1 MPAGGDGPRG
11 GTLEEVAAS
20 EAGVGRGEHP
30 EKPFVLVAQQSLFD
44 PGRAPRGKHT
54 AWAYSH
60 VPHGSTVD
68 MTERIEAQIERFAP
82 GFRQRVLARRVFT
95 SADLEARTPNCV
107 GGDIAGGANDI
118 LQLVGGPSLS
128 LIPYA
133 TPAQGPVRLLGLDP
147 PGAGVHGMCGYWAA
161 RFGLRRSFGKRIAL

>member
-1 MPAGGDGPRG
+1 VG

-20 EAGVGRGEHP
+20 EAGVGPGEHP

-54 AWAYSH
+54 AWAYCH
-60 VPHGSTVD
+60 VPHGSTVN

-82 GFRQRVLARRVFT
+82 GFRQRVLARRVF
-95 SADLEARTPNCV
+95 SSVDLEAHTPNCV

-118 LQLVGGPSLS
+118 LQRVGGPSLS

-133 TPAQGPVRLLGLDP
+133 TPAKGLYVCSASTPQGPGCTACAGTGRPDSP
-147 PGAGVHGMCGYWAA
+147 CGAVSGS
-161 RFGLRRSFGKRIAL
+161 R